1 MLNELKVN
9 FEALSHYFLT
19 YELKPCFCNNNYN
32 YISKSPSKME
42 TQINRK
48 LQFVGFKLKLKLK
61 TCNVLSKEAE
71 VTNHYLKVKV
81 QALGSKTL

>member
-1 MLNELKVN
+1 
-9 FEALSHYFLT
+9 
-19 YELKPCFCNNNYN
+19 
-32 YISKSPSKME
+32 ME

-48 LQFVGFKLKLKLK
+48 LQFVGFKLKLK